1 MKKTEQTLLEQMR
14 ISEFDIEHRKEL
26 LAFGEEDVA
35 ALLACRALVEAH
47 IDNLVDEFYKVQ
59 TNIAEIALLIGDA
72 DTLERLRNVQRRY
85 ILDLFGG
92 VYDIEYVNNRLRIGM
107 VHKRIGVEPKL
118 YLSAIQ
124 MLREL
129 LVGVIEDSGDDAKLI
144 RKRLKALE
152 KLFYFDIT
160 LVFET
165 YIRSLVSEIETAKNK
180 SDQYARSLEEKV
192 SLRTRQLEEWMRT
205 DPLTGV
211 LNRRFFEETVTRA
224 MRAAERRDE
233 PLTVVYLD
241 IDDFKLINDREG
253 HKHGDEVLRAVGEAL
268 GAACRS
274 EDSCF
279 RYGGDEFCIVLP
291 NCTASEA
298 RSGFCRRLNETTDPR
313 LAGIRFS
320 VGIAQSGPGEY
331 HDPQELVSRAD
342 ADMYRDKQKAH
353 GHLAEHSLSV
363 VPDTPLPKDK
373 PEAA

>member
-1 MKKTEQTLLEQMR
+1 VKKTDQTLLEQMR

-26 LAFGEEDVA
+26 LAFGEEDIA
-35 ALLACRALVEAH
+35 SLIACRPLVESH
-47 IDNLVDEFYKVQ
+47 IDSLVDQFYKVQ

-129 LVGVIEDSGDDAKLI
+129 LVGVIENSGDDSKVV
-144 RKRLKALE
+144 RRRLKALE

-180 SDQYARSLEEKV
+180 SDQYARALEEKV

-211 LNRRFFEETVTRA
+211 LNRRFFEETVIRA

-253 HKHGDEVLRAVGEAL
+253 HKRGDEVLRAVGDAL
-268 GAACRS
+268 SAACRS

-298 RSGFCRRLNETTDPR
+298 RSGFCRRLNETSDAR

-331 HDPQELVSRAD
+331 DDPNELISRAD

-353 GHLAEHSLSV
+353 GHMAEHSLSV
-363 VPDTPLPKDK
+363 VPDTPLPTDK
-373 PEAA
+373 PAAA